1 MLDDGGDI
9 RRGDSDARLVRDPR
23 GDPAMLGVRNRPG
36 AAFSASVMTFVMAS
50 IWNGSTERVSR
61 RPAAMGFS
69 RLVLTASAAK
79 SSSEKSGGMT
89 YDPPRLEPTTERS
102 VSNMDAV
109 RAAARNRRR
118 VEGTVHGSVA
128 VDREASKREAR
139 SGAAVVAPATRVAGV
154 ARAGRPRARRA
165 TRRRIADVDARIVN
179 RRVEC
184 GRNTRATREEMRR
197 GLERRPWRVECRVLG
212 WSGGSDE

>member
-1 MLDDGGDI
+1 
-9 RRGDSDARLVRDPR
+9 
-23 GDPAMLGVRNRPG
+23 
-36 AAFSASVMTFVMAS
+36 
-50 IWNGSTERVSR
+50 
-61 RPAAMGFS
+61 MGFS

-139 SGAAVVAPATRVAGV
+139 SGAATSP
-154 ARAGRPRARRA
+154 P
-165 TRRRIADVDARIVN
+165 
-179 RRVEC
+179 
-184 GRNTRATREEMRR
+184 RR
-197 GLERRPWRVECRVLG
+197 GLLASRGRGETTREARDAAQDRRR
-212 WSGGSDE
+212 